1 MKESVETV
9 GMLQGVKDQQSAFH
23 RVLFQSIAIF
33 IMYDTGMKHA
43 LQHCEIPPL
52 KYSNCVRHTVADP
65 CSEYKTGRNS

>member
-33 IMYDTGMKHA
+33 IVYEAGMKHA

-52 KYSNCVRHTVADP
+52 KYSNCVRNTVADP